1 MSEEEES
8 ATQVSKFM
16 TKPVITADVDQTI
29 KSICKTMYENNIGSV
44 VIVKRQKDDSSEPV
58 GIITESDII
67 RKMGS
72 VELFSTQ
79 TAVSE
84 LMSKNIISI
93 KSDSKISDAIG
104 VMHGNNIRRLIVV
117 DNNGKMLG
125 IITDKDMLKAIA
137 RKKSITSAYIPKE
150 FDIKD

>member
-1 MSEEEES
+1 MSVEEES
-8 ATQVSKFM
+8 AAPASKYM
-16 TKPVITADVDQTI
+16 TKTVITADVDQTI

-44 VIVKRQKDDSSEPV
+44 VIVKRQTDDSSEPV

-93 KSDSKISDAIG
+93 KSDNKISDAIG
-104 VMHGNNIRRLIVV
+104 VMHGNNIRRLLVV
-117 DNNGKMLG
+117 DSNGKILG

-137 RKKSITSAYIPKE
+137 RKKPITSAYIPKE
-150 FDIKD
+150 FDTED

>member
-1 MSEEEES
+1 MSVEEES
-8 ATQVSKFM
+8 AAPASKFM
-16 TKPVITADVDQTI
+16 TKPVITADVNQTI

-44 VIVKRQKDDSSEPV
+44 VIVKRQTDDSSEPV

-67 RKMGS
+67 SKIGS

-93 KSDSKISDAIG
+93 KPDSKISDAIG
-104 VMHGNNIRRLIVV
+104 IMHGNNIRRLLVV

-137 RKKSITSAYIPKE
+137 RKKPITSAYIPKE
-150 FDIKD
+150 FDIED

>member
-1 MSEEEES
+1 
-8 ATQVSKFM
+8 M

>member
-1 MSEEEES
+1 
-8 ATQVSKFM
+8 M

-44 VIVKRQKDDSSEPV
+44 IIVKRQTDDSSEPV

-67 RKMGS
+67 IKIGS

-104 VMHGNNIRRLIVV
+104 IMHGNNIRRLLVV
-117 DNNGKMLG
+117 DNNGKMVG
-125 IITDKDMLKAIA
+125 IITDRDVLKAIA
-137 RKKSITSAYIPKE
+137 RKKPITSAYIPKE
-150 FDIKD
+150 FDIED